1 MTFRIY
7 LVAGYTYELNIENM
21 NKIPSLILNNSIY
34 MKQFYDPIRQVYCIS
49 RNRAFFE
56 ILVFY
61 INHGILSR
69 PIDIPLDL
77 YIEELNYYFVDRYFL
92 SKLKE
97 TYDIP
102 QISDTTEIRYLPRSS
117 IKKILWRSIEYNE
130 TLFGPLYRFIFGLI
144 CICSIFL
151 FMYEIIVT
159 RNENFLE
166 FIEKY
171 RGYFQNIIH
180 PVNITVH
187 VIDYRPDIKRL
198 AFSIEIIFIFLWTLE
213 LFLHIFSAPN
223 LYLCIKSMY
232 FWIDIINIL
241 NTILYGIF
249 SLIYNRQKNLLTN
262 HIKSMTLIFQ
272 LIDILKTLRMLKLG
286 RYHKS
291 IKLILES
298 LGEAS
303 MDLLTFSI
311 VLLGTSCVFGAII
324 YSIERTTNPTS
335 TILFPNVGN
344 SVYYTLLAITNV
356 GFEGFLPSTYLGK
369 WIACAAITIGLL
381 TINIPLPLILS
392 PYTRQLLIKNKH
404 IIYRDDLELE
414 ISNDSPDVKYIP
426 EGFGV
431 TIGLTKLVDRLT
443 VQFPFLLT

>member
-1 MTFRIY
+1 
-7 LVAGYTYELNIENM
+7 
-21 NKIPSLILNNSIY
+21 
-34 MKQFYDPIRQVYCIS
+34 
-49 RNRAFFE
+49 
-56 ILVFY
+56 
-61 INHGILSR
+61 
-69 PIDIPLDL
+69 
-77 YIEELNYYFVDRYFL
+77 FL

-117 IKKILWRSIEYNE
+117 IKKILWRSMEYNE

-151 FMYEIIVT
+151 FMYEIVVT

-180 PVNITVH
+180 PVNVTVH
-187 VIDYRPDIKRL
+187 VIDYRPHIKCL
-198 AFSIEIIFIFLWTLE
+198 AFSIEIIFIFLWTIE
-213 LFLHIFSAPN
+213 LFLRIFSAPS
-223 LYLCIKSMY
+223 LYLCIKSIF
-232 FWIDIINIL
+232 FWVDIINLL

-249 SLIYNRQKNLLTN
+249 SLIYNRQKDLLTN

-272 LIDILKTLRMLKLG
+272 LIDIFKTLRMLKLG

-303 MDLLTFSI
+303 MDFLAFSI
-311 VLLGTSCVFGAII
+311 VLIGNSCVFGAII
-324 YSIERTTNPTS
+324 YAIERTTNPSS

-369 WIACAAITIGLL
+369 WIACAAITIGIL
-381 TINIPLPLILS
+381 TINIALPLILS

-404 IIYRDDLELE
+404 IIYRNDLGLE
-414 ISNDSPDVKYIP
+414 IPNDNPDVKHIRRY
-426 EGFGV
+426 
-431 TIGLTKLVDRLT
+431 
-443 VQFPFLLT
+443 